1 MCKNKQ
7 QTSSPHKEDAT
18 TAEKIII
25 FVETALIATLSYF
38 IMTIEVGYRVVFK
51 KDSTKIGCVK
61 EIKHVN
67 KTKLFSIAWDDL
79 DFCCDPE
86 KFFKA
91 QEIMEHY
98 KLKTLSG
105 LERCALITERNLI
118 VENKLLQLS
127 KRKLSQPHS
136 QPHPQPQ
143 CLSFSSN
150 VAVNESTA
158 TKNPNELAFKLNLI
172 AAPALFSE
180 NNINSEERSFAVE
193 KYPVIEPS
201 YQVNKF
207 CCFRNRVYVEASLGW
222 YYSDDRRN
230 IDCEDDDEIFDA
242 KFPYIT
248 KEMMRY
254 YVSIYTY
261 KELFKNNL
269 IERINQ
275 TEKEEYNN
283 NHDEKSDITSSSTCG
298 QETHKNKKLTNT
310 SKNKKSDFD
319 VITELLKLSLV
330 VSANNSSDD
339 E

>member
-1 MCKNKQ
+1 MCFNNRKKSNCGKQ
-7 QTSSPHKEDAT
+7 
-18 TAEKIII
+18 TA
-25 FVETALIATLSYF
+25 
-38 IMTIEVGYRVVFK
+38 
-51 KDSTKIGCVK
+51 
-61 EIKHVN
+61 
-67 KTKLFSIAWDDL
+67 
-79 DFCCDPE
+79 
-86 KFFKA
+86 
-91 QEIMEHY
+91 
-98 KLKTLSG
+98 
-105 LERCALITERNLI
+105 I
-118 VENKLLQLS
+118 VEKKVITTTLTT
-127 KRKLSQPHS
+127 
-136 QPHPQPQ
+136 QPQ

-150 VAVNESTA
+150 VLVAVNESTA
-158 TKNPNELAFKLNLI
+158 TKNPKELAFKLNLI

-193 KYPVIEPS
+193 KYPLIEPS

-207 CCFRNRVYVEASLGW
+207 CCFRDRVSFEASLGW
-222 YYSDDRRN
+222 YYGDDRRN
-230 IDCEDDDEIFDA
+230 IDCEDDDEIFDS

-248 KEMMRY
+248 KEIMRY

-269 IERINQ
+269 IERINR
-275 TEKEEYNN
+275 NN
-283 NHDEKSDITSSSTCG
+283 NHDEKSDITSSPTCG